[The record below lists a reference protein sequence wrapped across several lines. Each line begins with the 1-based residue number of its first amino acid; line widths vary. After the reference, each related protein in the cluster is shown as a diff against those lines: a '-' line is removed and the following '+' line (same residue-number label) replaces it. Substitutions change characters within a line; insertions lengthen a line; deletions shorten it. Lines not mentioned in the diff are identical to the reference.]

1 MRSFILI
8 FLLLFFTESV
18 NSSNVVLEYFK
29 EESDQSTL
37 KHRLQELNF
46 DTPYVSTNNL
56 RQPASYLE
64 EYWEYYFA
72 LPNDSDLKNKTLFF
86 TLSTQHLT
94 FGCGYVIP
102 QEEKNSVSVALYLGQ
117 TFVNLFGANDIAKH
131 MMRAIFNLLA
141 ADAEVAKT
149 SIFLKTSSFQT
160 SPGFHRDLAKNHR
173 QFLTLLYS
181 DISEVRFFEDICLVE
196 IPNQK

>member
-1 MRSFILI
+1 
-8 FLLLFFTESV
+8 V
-18 NSSNVVLEYFK
+18 NSSNVILEYFK

-46 DTPYVSTNNL
+46 DTPYVSSSNL

-72 LPNDSDLKNKTLFF
+72 LPKDSGLKSKTLFF

-117 TFVNLFGANDIAKH
+117 TFVSLFGSNDIAKH
-131 MMRAIFNLLA
+131 MMHAIFNLLA

-149 SIFLKTSSFQT
+149 SIFLKTSGFQA
-160 SPGFHRDLAKNHR
+160 SPAFHRDLAKNHR
-173 QFLTLLYS
+173 QFLALLYS
-181 DISEVRFFEDICLVE
+181 DISDVRFFENICLVE
-196 IPNQK
+196 ISNQK